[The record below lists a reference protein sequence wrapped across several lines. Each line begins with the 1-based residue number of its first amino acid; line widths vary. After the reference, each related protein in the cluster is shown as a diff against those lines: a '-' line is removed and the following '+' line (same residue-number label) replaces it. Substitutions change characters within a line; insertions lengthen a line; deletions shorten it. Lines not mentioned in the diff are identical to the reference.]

1 MTKAMKNAGLR
12 QGSLQRMTTGE
23 FDALSRKKREKKKRL
38 KKKRKIRKFVSNRD

>member
-23 FDALSRKKREKKKRL
+23 FDALIKE
-38 KKKRKIRKFVSNRD
+38 KKRKKEAAEKEKEDQEVCK